1 MTKILKPVSLC
12 FIVIA
17 LLLNAKKLTGQQ
29 TYELYVDC
37 LDYDSAFVKD
47 VLNIQTQF
55 VSQDACRI
63 YVAALPQTLKNQGF
77 VTANIDSTRFDSL
90 SAYLV
95 LYAGN
100 LYQWTLIDVGSVDPN
115 LLQSVGWQANQF
127 NGKSVDLNLVES
139 WQQNM
144 LNHLEKTGYPF
155 AKVWLDSLQF
165 ENGQASANLKVD
177 QGPLYI
183 IDSIRIYGDVKISNM
198 FLQRYLGINN
208 GSIYD
213 KQKLDG
219 IAQKIRELNFIEEE
233 RPSNLTLL
241 GTGSVLNLYLKPR
254 RSSQVNVLVGF
265 LPGDEQTTGKKF
277 LITGEANILLKNA
290 LAAGETIGL
299 NWQQL
304 QAKSPRLNLLY
315 QHPYILNS
323 PVGVDFNFDMFRK
336 DSTFLNVNFQLGAR
350 YDLSTTQQGKVFIQK
365 FQTIVSGINIP
376 LLLQT
381 RRLPNEADVSLWN
394 LGIDYA
400 LNTTNYRFNP
410 LKGNLFNLML
420 SIGNKTIKKNN
431 EVLELKD
438 PNNPGFEFATLYDT
452 VKLKSY
458 QLRSTG
464 SAARYFPIGKQ
475 GTFKTGISAGFLH
488 SENLFRN
495 ELFQIGGFKLLRGFD
510 EESQY
515 LSQYAI
521 GSFEY
526 RYLVGLN
533 SYFYAFIDGGFGRNK
548 SQSTNLTYSY
558 AGTGAGLALETKV
571 GIFNI
576 ALAVGKRN
584 DLEFNLRQSK
594 IHFGFLN
601 FF

>member
-1 MTKILKPVSLC
+1 MTKLIKPVSICL
-12 FIVIA
+12 F
-17 LLLNAKKLTGQQ
+17 LFLFLLNAKKGIGQQ
-29 TYELYVDC
+29 TYDLQIHCV
-37 LDYDSAFVKD
+37 DYDSTFVKD
-47 VLNIQTQF
+47 ILNLKTQF
-55 VSQDACRI
+55 VSQDACRL
-63 YVAALPQTLKNQGF
+63 YVAALPQTLKKQGY
-77 VTANIDSTRFDSL
+77 VTASIDSVRFDSL

-100 LYQWTLIDVGSVDPN
+100 LYQWSLFNVEEVDQD
-115 LLQSVGWQANQF
+115 LLQAVGWQNNRF
-127 NGKSVDLNLVES
+127 NGKPVDLDLVEN
-139 WQQNM
+139 WQQRI
-144 LNHLEKTGYPF
+144 LNQLENTGFPF
-155 AKVWLDSLQF
+155 AKVWIDSLQF
-165 ENGQASANLKVD
+165 ENGQATAKLKVD
-177 QGPLYI
+177 RGPQYI
-183 IDSIRIYGDVKISNM
+183 VDSIRVYGDVKISNIY
-198 FLQRYLGINN
+198 LQRYLDINN
-208 GSIYD
+208 GSIYN
-213 KQKLDG
+213 KEKLDR
-219 IAQKIRELNFIEEE
+219 ITQKMRELSFVEEE

-241 GTGSVLNLYLKPR
+241 GTGSVLNLYLKPKK
-254 RSSQVNVLVGF
+254 SSQVNVLVGF
-265 LPGDEQTTGKKF
+265 LPGDEQATGKKF

-304 QAKSPRLNLLY
+304 QVKSPRLNLLY
-315 QHPYILNS
+315 QHPFIFNS
-323 PVGVDFNFDMFRK
+323 PIGVDFNFDMFRK

-350 YDLSTTQQGKVFIQK
+350 YALSNTQQGKVFVQK
-365 FQTIVSGINIP
+365 FQTIVNGINIP

-381 RRLPNEADVSLWN
+381 RRLPQEADVSLWN
-394 LGIDYA
+394 VGVDYE
-400 LNTTNYRFNP
+400 LNSTNYRFNP
-410 LKGNLFNLML
+410 VKGNTLNMML
-420 SIGNKTIKKNN
+420 AIGNKTIKKNN
-431 EVLELKD
+431 EVVELKD
-438 PNNPGFEFATLYDT
+438 PNNQGFDFASLYDT

-458 QLRSTG
+458 QVRTTA
-464 SAARYFPIGKQ
+464 SAARYYPMGKQ

-521 GSFEY
+521 GTFEY

-548 SQSTNLTYSY
+548 SQAANESY
-558 AGTGAGLALETKV
+558 QYIGTGAGLALETKV

-576 ALAVGKRN
+576 ALAAGKRN

>member
-1 MTKILKPVSLC
+1 MFL
-12 FIVIA
+12 FI
-17 LLLNAKKLTGQQ
+17 AKKGNSQQ
-29 TYELYVDC
+29 TYDLRIHCV
-37 LDYDSAFVKD
+37 DYDSTFVKD
-47 VLNIQTQF
+47 VLNVQTLF
-55 VSQDACRI
+55 VSQDACRL

-77 VTANIDSTRFDSL
+77 VTASIDSVRFDSL

-100 LYQWTLIDVGSVDPN
+100 LYQWSLLDVEDVDQD
-115 LLQSVGWQANQF
+115 LLQAVGWQSNRF
-127 NGKSVDLNLVES
+127 NGKPVDLDLVDN
-139 WQQNM
+139 WQQRI
-144 LNHLEKTGYPF
+144 LNQLENTGYPF
-155 AKVWLDSLQF
+155 AKVWIDSLQF
-165 ENGQASANLKVD
+165 DNGQATAKLKVD
-177 QGPLYI
+177 RGPQYI
-183 IDSIRIYGDVKISNM
+183 IDSIRVYGDVKISNM
-198 FLQRYLGINN
+198 YLQRYLDINN
-208 GSIYD
+208 GSIYQ
-213 KQKLDG
+213 KEKLDR
-219 IAQKIRELNFIEEE
+219 ITQKIRELSFVEEE

-254 RSSQVNVLVGF
+254 KSSQVNVLVGF
-265 LPGDEQTTGKKF
+265 LPGDEQVTGKKF

-304 QAKSPRLNLLY
+304 QVKSPRLNLLY
-315 QHPYILNS
+315 QHPFIFNS
-323 PVGVDFNFDMFRK
+323 PFGVDFNFDMFRK

-350 YDLSTTQQGKVFIQK
+350 YALSNTQQGKVFIQK
-365 FQTIVSGINIP
+365 FQTIVNGINIP
-376 LLLQT
+376 LLVQT
-381 RRLPNEADVSLWN
+381 RRLPQEADVSLWN
-394 LGIDYA
+394 VGVDYE
-400 LNTTNYRFNP
+400 LNSTNYRFNP
-410 LKGNLFNLML
+410 VKGNTLNMML
-420 SIGNKTIKKNN
+420 AIGNKNIKKNN

-438 PNNPGFEFATLYDT
+438 PNNQGFDFASLYDT
-452 VKLKSY
+452 IKLKSY
-458 QLRSTG
+458 QVRSTA
-464 SAARYFPIGKQ
+464 SAARYFPLGKQ

-521 GSFEY
+521 GTVEY
-526 RYLVGLN
+526 RYLIGLN
-533 SYFYAFIDGGFGRNK
+533 SYFYTFIDGGFGKNK
-548 SQSTNLTYSY
+548 SQSANESY
-558 AGTGAGLALETKV
+558 QYIGSGAGLALETKV

-576 ALAVGKRN
+576 ALAAGKRN